1 MRTLAVALFGLGVA
15 ALLAAIPFVGAVA
28 GDALWRAG
36 VATLLVD
43 VVCLQLWPGMKAE
56 GQAGR

>member
-1 MRTLAVALFGLGVA
+1 MRNLQVALFGLGVA

-43 VVCLQLWPGMKAE
+43 VVCLQLWPRARP
-56 GQAGR
+56 AS